1 MDKITGSGVMIFI
14 KQENETLV
22 LLMQTYSDKKLVLQ
36 EPGGGMSKG
45 LSYAH
50 NALKELYEETFAS
63 LSRESLE
70 DIENVLVHERYICYG
85 LYIKI
90 NDLKFF

>member
-1 MDKITGSGVMIFI
+1 
-14 KQENETLV
+14 
-22 LLMQTYSDKKLVLQ
+22 MQTYSDKKLVLQ
-36 EPGGGMSKG
+36 EPGGRMSKG

-70 DIENVLVHERYICYG
+70 
-85 LYIKI
+85 
-90 NDLKFF
+90 